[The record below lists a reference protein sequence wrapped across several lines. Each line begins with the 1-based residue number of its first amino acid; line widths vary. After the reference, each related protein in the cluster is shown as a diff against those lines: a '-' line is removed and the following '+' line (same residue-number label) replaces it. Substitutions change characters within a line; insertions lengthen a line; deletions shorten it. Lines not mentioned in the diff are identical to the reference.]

1 MAIIKKTITGLKP
14 DTNYIFSL
22 KPKNVEIAAADTLS
36 ETLRISIPAYSVS
49 PSLIQNAG
57 MKSFFETV
65 MIYFDP
71 INDLDLDSYEYE
83 IYDNAL
89 GTGTP
94 VASGKNKANVFTVA
108 VPNTTDSQQK
118 QYWARVRTV
127 NTSGGVSNY
136 TNLFT
141 DFATPQ
147 IGSQYIASLT
157 AAKIT
162 AGTIGAHTI
171 TLAGATSIIKSSTYN
186 ATQGWQIDGQGN
198 ATFNTATIR
207 GELSSGTSPNWFRV
221 DTSGNIWSGADTFTN
236 AASKFR
242 VSNAGVLTAASG
254 TVGGVSMASNK
265 LYIGTG
271 TYANTNT
278 SFYVDNTGQFS
289 LKDKLT
295 WNNTDLNI
303 NGTITVGTFDASSGS
318 VGLRISSSGYIQGSG
333 GGIYIKDFDGT
344 GVTRLLG
351 NIVDTEYVRAE
362 FYEPQVGESSMYF
375 GIGGTSFNVNGNEI
389 LYNLTSTRSRRYVGV
404 TDLWTLVSLAAY
416 SSIRYKENIKDLDI
430 DYKKILN
437 IQPVSFYYKKEFLP
451 KDDPCNIQFGAI
463 AEQVHELGLIDL
475 VDYNSDGKPE
485 TIKYDL
491 LPIYLLK
498 VCQEQEKVINNLS
511 SKVDELESR
520 LL

>member
-22 KPKNVEIAAADTLS
+22 KPKNVEISAADTLS

-49 PSLIQNAG
+49 PSPIQNAG

-89 GTGTP
+89 GTGVP

-171 TLAGATSIIKSSTYN
+171 TLAGATSIIKSSTYSS
-186 ATQGWQIDGQGN
+186 TQGWQIDGAGN

-221 DTSGNIWSGADTFTN
+221 DASGNIWSGADTFTN
-236 AASKFR
+236 AATKFR

-271 TYANTNT
+271 TYGNANT

-295 WNNTDLNI
+295 WNGTTLNI
-303 NGTITVGTFDASSGS
+303 NGVINSTSGTIGGFTLGATTLSASTSTTVNFETTSTSVTISSNSSIISRYEFDGFFADFYEEVRINNYAAGGSGAINVTGTASGS
-318 VGLRISSSGYIQGSG
+318 Q
-333 GGIYIKDFDGT
+333 
-344 GVTRLLG
+344 
-351 NIVDTEYVRAE
+351 
-362 FYEPQVGESSMYF
+362 
-375 GIGGTSFNVNGNEI
+375 
-389 LYNLTSTRSRRYVGV
+389 STRWYTSYGEFNPSDIRLKEVIDKNVDALSAINKVETFKFKFKNDDKNVEHFGFSAQQIYQHIPNVAHPGGEDPNV
-404 TDLWTLVSLAAY
+404 KPWGLTQGILIPYLVK
-416 SSIRYKENIKDLDI
+416 SIQQLSE
-430 DYKKILN
+430 KI
-437 IQPVSFYYKKEFLP
+437 
-451 KDDPCNIQFGAI
+451 
-463 AEQVHELGLIDL
+463 
-475 VDYNSDGKPE
+475 
-485 TIKYDL
+485 
-491 LPIYLLK
+491 
-498 VCQEQEKVINNLS
+498 
-511 SKVDELESR
+511 DELESR